1 MQIHLCDG
9 VLTPNVGF
17 LLLFPK
23 ISKEKQNVKP
33 VKLLYARN
41 AAENIIRAHVD
52 PSLKMKSTNGKII
65 KTSKH
70 ALFARQ

>member
-9 VLTPNVGF
+9 VLTQNVGF

-33 VKLLYARN
+33 AKLFYARN
-41 AAENIIRAHVD
+41 ATENIIRAHVD
-52 PSLKMKSTNGKII
+52 QSLKMKSTNGKIM
-65 KTSKH
+65 KTFKH
-70 ALFARQ
+70 APFARQ